1 MLNGIVNVYKEKGY
15 TSFDVVA
22 KLRGILKMRKI
33 GHTGTLD
40 PEAEGVL
47 LVCTGRATKVCGLL
61 TDRDKEYETVLLLG
75 VTTDTQDL
83 SGTVLSRREVSV
95 TAEEVEAVIR
105 GFAGEYLQ
113 VPPMYSALKVGG
125 KKLCDLARAG
135 VTVERKARPVTIHEI
150 TISEVCLPRVR
161 MRVKCSKGTYIRT
174 LCQDIGERLGCGACM
189 ESLLRTQV
197 SDFSVETALRLSEIE
212 DLVRQEASG
221 VPPEQWKSSMFSFLQ
236 PVDVVFLGHRGAVV
250 QKDYYR
256 LLYNGGKLRGEMLCG
271 VLRTGE
277 RPADGAPSGGW
288 TDRQQYGET
297 AAVEPSDIMTP
308 AEAERFRIYDEEGN
322 FAGIYEYSQGRSEYK
337 PAALFLTACDR
348 T

>member
-197 SDFSVETALRLSEIE
+197 SDFSVETALRLAEIE

-221 VPPEQWKSSMFSFLQ
+221 VPPEQGL
-236 PVDVVFLGHRGAVV
+236 
-250 QKDYYR
+250 
-256 LLYNGGKLRGEMLCG
+256 
-271 VLRTGE
+271 
-277 RPADGAPSGGW
+277 
-288 TDRQQYGET
+288 
-297 AAVEPSDIMTP
+297 
-308 AEAERFRIYDEEGN
+308 
-322 FAGIYEYSQGRSEYK
+322 
-337 PAALFLTACDR
+337 
-348 T
+348 